1 MFKTETPLFIVEI
14 DGKEL
19 PKDISQLIERL
30 SYTDDE
36 EKMDELAITIA
47 NGDLSIID
55 DKQLQLGKE
64 LQARWGYLGN
74 LSDKRSFTIKE
85 ISYAFGEDAVAR
97 MNITALGKGH
107 KLTGRAARTCWNNKK
122 IADVVKDIAKK
133 QNLTPKVDIPED
145 VTHEFISQGG
155 KNDMVFLQELAK
167 DTGCSTWVA
176 NDELHFE
183 PNNVNAPVRT
193 FHWREDR
200 DGYLQSV
207 SVTVKAEEGKATG
220 RGTEVAGLD
229 PLTKKPIKET
239 VKAKDGGNGSVFVGA
254 EPIAEVSSKDGDL
267 TGQRTKNENPP
278 QAKHDETGVVKAS
291 PAPTAAL
298 ARRSGKGK
306 VKSAS
311 MKGIEATATTI
322 GLPYLKAKDTITIE
336 NIGKKFSGNWKIK
349 KVSHT
354 ISKDSYKCSLT
365 LCKSN
370 YSGSKAGGNAPKTG
384 KNNTTAKSAG
394 AAASNKKPPSVVEYY
409 SGDTMGKVEKP

>member
-19 PKDISQLIERL
+19 PKDISQLIERF

-74 LSDKRSFTIKE
+74 LSDKRFFTIKE
-85 ISYAFGEDAVAR
+85 ISYAFGEDGVAR
-97 MNITALGKGH
+97 MSITALGKGH

-133 QNLTPKVDIPED
+133 QNLTPKVNIPED
-145 VTHEFISQGG
+145 ITHEFISQGG

-167 DTGCSTWVA
+167 DTGCSTWVT

-183 PNNVNAPVRT
+183 PNSVNEPVRT

-229 PLTKKPIKET
+229 PLTKKTIKET
-239 VKAKDGGNGSVFVGA
+239 VKVKGASEGTTLVTGEGMAELSSPNGA
-254 EPIAEVSSKDGDL
+254 LPE
-267 TGQRTKNENPP
+267 QRTENETPL
-278 QAKHDETGVVKAS
+278 QAKHDETGVIKAS

-306 VKSAS
+306 VHSAS

-336 NIGKKFSGNWKIK
+336 NIGKKFSGNWRIK

-354 ISKDSYKCSLT
+354 LSKDSYTCGLT

-370 YSGSKAGGNAPKTG
+370 YSSSKANGNAPKTA

-394 AAASNKKPPSVVEYY
+394 AAPKNTKPVSVVVEAE
-409 SGDTMGKVEKP
+409 TMRERKQ